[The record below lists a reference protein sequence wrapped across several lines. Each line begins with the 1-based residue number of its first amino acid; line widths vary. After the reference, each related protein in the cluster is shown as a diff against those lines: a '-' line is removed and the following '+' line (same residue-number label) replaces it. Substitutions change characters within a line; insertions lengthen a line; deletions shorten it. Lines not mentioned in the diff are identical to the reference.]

1 MTTRAVAKFDVTGWE
16 PSEIESPEGGP
27 KMGRALIKKTFS
39 GDLEGTSSTE
49 MLSCGSPDSGGAGYI
64 AQELVTGTLAGR
76 SGMFVMQHGGIAAKG
91 QQRAFGSIVPGS
103 GTGELR
109 GLHGDV
115 QYRHDESGAS
125 VTLDYDFDES

>member
-1 MTTRAVAKFDVTGWE
+1 MPTRAVAKFDVTGWE
-16 PSEIESPEGGP
+16 PAEIESPEGGP

-39 GDLEGTSSTE
+39 GDLVGTSSTE
-49 MLSCGSPDSGGAGYI
+49 MLSCGTPDSGAGYI

-91 QQRAFGSIVPGS
+91 EQRAFGSIVPGS

-109 GLHGDV
+109 GLTGDV

-125 VTLDYDFDES
+125 VTIEYDFDES